1 MKRSYKYNT
10 KQSRNI
16 VELIDS
22 EQLGE
27 DIIWLDEDLSSMNYV
42 NNHRTK
48 YKKGDSI
55 RPDQ

>member
-16 VELIDS
+16 VELIYS

-27 DIIWLDEDLSSMNYV
+27 DIIWLDEDL
-42 NNHRTK
+42 H
-48 YKKGDSI
+48 
-55 RPDQ
+55 Q